1 MEYIIS
7 RIFFVSLRNYFF
19 YPPSWNSFLKIR
31 GKIFL
36 CYEEGKKNLP
46 LKLFYPP
53 SWTFYSPSG
62 TFLSSLMNFFALPY
76 ELIYPPLWAF
86 LSSLMK
92 FLQSSWNLFFNS
104 FYESFS
110 SKSAKYPLFI
120 KSLFRSWRISPSWLT
135 PTLLN

>member
-19 YPPSWNSFLKIR
+19 YPPSWNSFLMKFAV
-31 GKIFL
+31 KFF
-36 CYEEGKKNLP
+36 CVMKKVKNLP
-46 LKLFYPP
+46 LKLFYSP

-76 ELIYPPLWAF
+76 ELIYPPPWAF

-110 SKSAKYPLFI
+110 SKSAKNPLFI
-120 KSLFRSWRISPSWLT
+120 KSLFRSWRISPS
-135 PTLLN
+135 